1 MKKNIIIAVNIILML
16 AYFSPACYLYL
27 SMHYVKSKF
36 KKLNL
41 KYKSLGRFE
50 GEEMSLEVN
59 GLPVV
64 LKSASDDKEDRHFD
78 VYVNSEK
85 LTEHGLRESISI
97 VRTPPPSIDLIDI
110 DGDGLDE
117 LYFYSHTNDPQLL
130 DFYKEGDELKYRLT
144 DTDQNSFIGKHFYR
158 YRSDYGGEGLVI
170 GVSLMGAFVTLAL
183 HLVILLIAFLVWK
196 FFFS

>member
-1 MKKNIIIAVNIILML
+1 MFKNILIAVNIVVML

-27 SMHYVKSKF
+27 SMQYVKAKF

-50 GEEMSLEVN
+50 GGEKSLEVN

-64 LKSASDDKEDRHFD
+64 LKQINEDTAHFD
-78 VYVNSEK
+78 VYVNGEK
-85 LTEHGLRESISI
+85 LTEHGLRESITI

-117 LYFYSHTNDPQLL
+117 LYFYSHTNDPLLL

-144 DTDQNSFIGKHFYR
+144 DTDQNSFVGKHFYR
-158 YRSDYGGEGLVI
+158 PRSDYGGEGLVI
-170 GVSLMGAFVTLAL
+170 GIFLIGAFVVLAV
-183 HLVILLIAFLVWK
+183 HLVILLIAFAVWK
-196 FFFS
+196 FFFK